1 MRVSSFD
8 FLYRAPATATFFP
21 KVDLAGLGKVC
32 RFVQI
37 DKESPRSEDRG
48 LSIEERKLKDAQVV
62 WRFFDV
68 INSLLSG

>member
-1 MRVSSFD
+1 
-8 FLYRAPATATFFP
+8 
-21 KVDLAGLGKVC
+21 VDLAGLGKVC

-48 LSIEERKLKDAQVV
+48 LSIEERKLKDAQVA

-68 INSLLSG
+68 INSSLSG